1 MARDTNQQRLPGE
14 VGELLAALRAQ
25 IARYIWLEGLGAT
38 LAAFGI
44 AFWVMLVIDWT
55 FEPPSWVRLVLITV
69 AMVAIAI
76 VLFQRL
82 ISRAFVRFPD
92 RTLALLVERQFP
104 QFHDSLVTAVELSSR
119 RDNAEPFDADMLQ
132 HTCRDAQSLL
142 QGVELRDIFD
152 PAPRTRAVAAGS
164 FALLTLLI
172 FAVVA
177 THELGVF
184 ARRTIFL
191 SGELWPRRTRL
202 EIEGFPGGRV
212 KVARGADLDVL
223 VKADTGMLVPNVVQ
237 VRYRSA
243 EGVRGW
249 ANMSRQGE
257 AKAGEDPF
265 QPFAHKFQGLLSPL
279 EFEVVGGDDRI
290 RDLQIEVVDSP
301 SIAEMSLDCIFP
313 PYTHRPPRVL
323 PVTGVMQIPRGT
335 EIIVRA
341 RANKPLVL
349 ATIEEPIAS
358 DQGAGSAGMLTRDVP
373 IDEADRRLFAF
384 PLGRLESDRTLL
396 VTLSDQDGIRSRE
409 PVRLAIN
416 SVADEMPQ
424 LAVRP
429 RGVGTSIT
437 PAARVPFVGA
447 IQDDYGLART
457 WIAFSVDQQA
467 VVEQDFFT
475 PPRERSEV
483 SVEEILDI
491 SALELR
497 PGQKL
502 TVTAN
507 AADTFALADAPNIGT
522 SERFEFDLVTP
533 EQLLALLE
541 SRELN
546 LRRRFEQIVDE
557 VTEARDSLREITF
570 AAENTVTPDRDED
583 VAQVE
588 EVVVEEEVEEVAPA
602 DAVSPERVAELRRI
616 RVERAV
622 QNGRKSA
629 NETRGVGQA
638 FADIHEE
645 LENNRI
651 DTPEMM
657 SRLMDGIAHPL
668 ARVAD
673 EMFPEL
679 DRRLLELQRDVA
691 NSETGPERLATVETQ
706 ADAILVEMQR
716 VLDKMLE
723 LETFN
728 EVVAM
733 LRSIIDEQTEV
744 NEATRELRKQKVRDL
759 LKD

>member
-25 IARYIWLEGLGAT
+25 IGRYVWLEGLGAT
-38 LAAFGI
+38 LAAFGV
-44 AFWVMLVIDWT
+44 AFWVMLAIDWT
-55 FEPPSWVRLVLITV
+55 FEPPSWVRLVLFNGAV
-69 AMVAIAI
+69 VAIAI
-76 VLFQRL
+76 VLFRRL

-104 QFHDSLVTAVELSSR
+104 QFRDSLVTAVELSSR
-119 RDNAEPFDADMLQ
+119 RDNSEPFDADMLQ
-132 HTCRDAQSLL
+132 HTCREAQSLL
-142 QGVELRDIFD
+142 KGVELRDIFD
-152 PAPRTRAVAAGS
+152 PAPRTRAVAAGT

-202 EIEGFPGGRV
+202 EIEGFPGGSV

-223 VKADTGMLVPNVVQ
+223 VKADTAMLVPNVVQ

-257 AKAGEDPF
+257 AKPGEDPF

-279 EFEVVGGDDRI
+279 DFEVVGGDDRL
-290 RDLQIEVVDSP
+290 RDLHIEVVDSP

-335 EIIVRA
+335 EIVVRA

-349 ATIEEPIAS
+349 ATIEEPIAT
-358 DQGAGSAGMLTRDVP
+358 DQAAGSAGMLARDVP
-373 IDEADRRLFAF
+373 IDEVDRRLFAF
-384 PLGRLESDRTLL
+384 PLGRLDGDRTLL

-429 RGVGTSIT
+429 RGVGTSVT
-437 PAARVPFVGA
+437 PAARIPLVGA
-447 IQDDYGLART
+447 IRDDYGLART
-457 WIAFSVDQQA
+457 WIAFSVDQQSP
-467 VVEQDFFT
+467 VEQDFFT
-475 PPRERSEV
+475 PPRERAEV

-491 SALELR
+491 GALELR

-502 TVTAN
+502 TVTVN

-533 EQLLALLE
+533 DQLLALLE

-557 VTEARDSLREITF
+557 VAEARDSLREISF
-570 AAENTVTPDRDED
+570 AAGSTVTPDPD
-583 VAQVE
+583 VAAAE
-588 EVVVEEEVEEVAPA
+588 EIAAEEA
-602 DAVSPERVAELRRI
+602 STPEHRAELRRI

-622 QNGRKSA
+622 QSGRKSA
-629 NETRGVGQA
+629 NETRGVGLA

-645 LENNRI
+645 LENNRV

-679 DRRLLELQRDVA
+679 DRRLSELQRDVE
-691 NSETGPERLATVETQ
+691 NVETGPERQAAVETQ

-733 LRSIIDEQTEV
+733 LRSIIDEQEDV

-759 LKD
+759 LED